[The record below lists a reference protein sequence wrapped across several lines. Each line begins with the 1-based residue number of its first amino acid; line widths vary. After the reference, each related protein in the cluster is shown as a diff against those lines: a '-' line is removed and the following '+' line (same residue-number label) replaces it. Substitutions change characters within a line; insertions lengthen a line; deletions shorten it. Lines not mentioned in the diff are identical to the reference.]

1 MFFEHLGNIG
11 CRVVPILLA
20 VLQLL
25 ITCPSCSVKE
35 DRDACPCRLE
45 LEFSGE
51 DAARCRDGIILTL
64 RGVSGAADGFVLRD
78 TLLDETAE
86 DRVVW
91 TSDVPKGQMV
101 IAAVW
106 PDDIRLEQDIRTG
119 KMVNIQAGKDSPM
132 LWSCCKEVLLE
143 KESVRHTMTLSKNYC
158 HLALRVED
166 TSGATFPFRM
176 EVRGNVCGY
185 NLDGTLQSG
194 KFVAEVKY
202 LSDADG
208 NAAAGMAAGMA
219 ADMAA
224 DALSSSRNIGIEAYI
239 NLPRQ
244 KDNSLCLDIISEDD
258 KVRTFALG
266 NYIEDSGYDWSSE
279 NLKDITM
286 TIDYART
293 SIGFRIGAWERYEH
307 FEVVI

>member
-1 MFFEHLGNIG
+1 MSSDYFGNIG
-11 CRVVPILLA
+11 CRVVPVLLA

-35 DRDACPCRLE
+35 NRDACPCRLE

-51 DAARCRDGIILTL
+51 DALRCRDGIILTL
-64 RGVSGAADGFVLRD
+64 LGVSGAAEGYALRD
-78 TLLDETAE
+78 TVVDETAE
-86 DRVVW
+86 DKVVW
-91 TSDVPKGQMV
+91 SSDVPKGKMI
-101 IAAVW
+101 IASVW
-106 PDDIRLEQDIRTG
+106 PDDIRLESDIHTG
-119 KMVNIQAGKDSPM
+119 KMVRIPAGKDCPM
-132 LWSCCKEVLLE
+132 LWSCSKEMSLE
-143 KESVRHTMTLSKNYC
+143 KENVRQSMTLAKNYC
-158 HLALRVED
+158 HLVLRVED
-166 TSGATFPFRM
+166 TSGEPFPFRM

-194 KFVAEVKY
+194 KFVAEVK
-202 LSDADG
+202 
-208 NAAAGMAAGMA
+208 NAA
-219 ADMAA
+219 DV
-224 DALSSSRNIGIEAYI
+224 DALPGSGSVEGYI

-244 KDNSLCLDIISEDD
+244 NDNSLCLDIISEDD

-293 SIGFRIGAWERYEH
+293 SIGFHIGAWEKYEH

>member
-1 MFFEHLGNIG
+1 MSFEYLENCGY
-11 CRVVPILLA
+11 RVVPVLLA

-35 DRDACPCRLE
+35 NRDACPCRLE

-51 DAARCRDGIILTL
+51 DALRCREGIILTL
-64 RGVSGAADGFVLRD
+64 LGVSGAAEGYAHRD
-78 TLLDETAE
+78 TVVDETAE
-86 DRVVW
+86 DKVVW
-91 TSDVPKGQMV
+91 SLDVPKGKMIV
-101 IAAVW
+101 TSVW
-106 PDDIRLEQDIRTG
+106 PDDIRLEPDIHTG
-119 KMVNIQAGKDSPM
+119 RLVSIPAGKDCPM
-132 LWSCCKEVLLE
+132 LWTCCKEISLE
-143 KESVRHTMTLSKNYC
+143 KEAVRQSMTLSKNYC
-158 HLALRVED
+158 HLILRVED
-166 TSGATFPFRM
+166 TSGGPFPFRM

-194 KFVAEVKY
+194 KFVAEVKNAGDTDEQ
-202 LSDADG
+202 SDSG
-208 NAAAGMAAGMA
+208 TVEG
-219 ADMAA
+219 
-224 DALSSSRNIGIEAYI
+224 YI

-244 KDNSLCLDIISEDD
+244 KDNSLCLDIISEDE

-293 SIGFRIGAWERYEH
+293 SICFHIGAWEKYEH

>member
-1 MFFEHLGNIG
+1 MSFEYLVNSG
-11 CRVVPILLA
+11 CRVVPVLLA

-35 DRDACPCRLE
+35 NRDACPCRLE

-51 DAARCRDGIILTL
+51 DAMRCREGIILTL
-64 RGVSGAADGFVLRD
+64 LGVSGAAEGYALRD
-78 TLLDETAE
+78 TVVDETAE
-86 DRVVW
+86 DKVVW
-91 TSDVPKGQMV
+91 VSDVPKGKMIV
-101 IAAVW
+101 ASVW
-106 PDDIRLEQDIRTG
+106 PDDIRLEPDIHTWQ
-119 KMVNIQAGKDSPM
+119 MVSITAGKDCPM
-132 LWSCCKEVLLE
+132 LWTCCKEISLE
-143 KESVRHTMTLSKNYC
+143 KESVRQNMTLSKNYC
-158 HLALRVED
+158 HLILRVED
-166 TSGATFPFRM
+166 TSGEPFPFRM

-194 KFVAEVKY
+194 KFVAEVKNVG
-202 LSDADG
+202 DADEQSDSG
-208 NAAAGMAAGMA
+208 TVEG
-219 ADMAA
+219 
-224 DALSSSRNIGIEAYI
+224 YI

-244 KDNSLCLDIISEDD
+244 NDNSLCLDIISEDE

-293 SIGFRIGAWERYEH
+293 SICFHIGTWEKYEH

>member
-1 MFFEHLGNIG
+1 MSFESLGNIG
-11 CRVVPILLA
+11 CRIAPVLLA
-20 VLQLL
+20 ILQLL
-25 ITCPSCSVKE
+25 ITCPGCSVKE
-35 DRDACPCRLE
+35 NRDSCPCRLE

-51 DAARCRDGIILTL
+51 DALRCRGGVILTL
-64 RGVSGAADGFVLRD
+64 LGISGAAGGYAFRD
-78 TLLDETAE
+78 TVMDETAE
-86 DRVVW
+86 NKVVW
-91 TSDVPKGQMV
+91 SADVPKGKMIV
-101 IAAVW
+101 NSVW
-106 PDDIRLEQDIRTG
+106 PDDIRLEQA
-119 KMVNIQAGKDSPM
+119 IQAGQMVSIPAGKDCPM
-132 LWSCCKEVLLE
+132 LWFCSKEISLE
-143 KESVRHTMTLSKNYC
+143 REAVRQSMTLAKNYC
-158 HLALRVED
+158 HLVLRVED
-166 TSGATFPFRM
+166 TSGEPFPFRM

-202 LSDADG
+202 
-208 NAAAGMAAGMA
+208 AGE
-219 ADMAA
+219 DE
-224 DALSSSRNIGIEAYI
+224 ALHGSGAVEGYI

-293 SIGFRIGAWERYEH
+293 SIGFHIGAWEKYEH